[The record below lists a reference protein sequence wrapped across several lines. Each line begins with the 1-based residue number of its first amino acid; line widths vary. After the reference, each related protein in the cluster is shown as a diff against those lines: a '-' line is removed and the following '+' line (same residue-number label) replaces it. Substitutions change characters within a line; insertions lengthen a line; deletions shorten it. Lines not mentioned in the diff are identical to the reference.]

1 MPASPRPPDVFEA
14 LADPTRRWM
23 LQRLAREAELTPTR
37 LAGDLPI
44 SRQAVSRHLQ
54 VLRQSNLVAVRSIGR
69 EQRYRLSPAPLDE
82 ASAWIRDLELA
93 WDNRLIALGNLLAS
107 GEVEG

>member
-1 MPASPRPPDVFEA
+1 MIDSMPLPDGPDVFEA

-23 LQRLAREAELTPTR
+23 LAKLAREGAQTPTR

-44 SRQAVSRHLQ
+44 SRQAVSRHLA
-54 VLRQSNLVAVRSIGR
+54 VLHRCNLVTVQSIGR
-69 EQRYRLSPAPLDE
+69 EQRYQFSPAPLDE

-93 WDNRLIALGNLLAS
+93 WDSRLVALGQLLAN
-107 GEVEG
+107 EK